1 MNTKK
6 EAKKPPVKPYDDS
19 MWDRYSM
26 YDMMP
31 YVWDPDL
38 NVERIFRRVT
48 GNIIKGYRCKLEET
62 IEVKHE

>member
-1 MNTKK
+1 MNTKNDT
-6 EAKKPPVKPYDDS
+6 KPAPMKPYDDS

-26 YDMMP
+26 YDRMP

-38 NVERIFRRVT
+38 NVERVFRKVT

-62 IEVKHE
+62 LEVKHE